1 MEKKEKKRLYC
12 AIYTRKS
19 TSEGLDQDFTTLDA
33 QREASENYIASQKSE
48 GWVPLQEQ
56 YNDGGF
62 TGANIER
69 PALQKLLSDIKENK
83 VDCVMVYKVDRLS
96 RSLIDFAQLLK
107 FFDEHNVT
115 FVSVTQHFNT
125 NSSMGRLTLNILLS
139 FAQFEREIISE
150 RTKDKMG
157 AARKRGQ
164 WLGGRPPLGY
174 DLDKENKRIII
185 NEEEAKLIREIFD
198 LYVKGNSLLQT
209 AKIINDKGY
218 RTKHLAYKSG
228 KVFGG
233 KKYGVTHIQ
242 WIIRNVVYIGKV
254 SYGGQ
259 IYDGKHEAIVDETT
273 FKEAQENLKLNRIE
287 RRATKNKECTGLLS
301 KLLHCKTC
309 NTFMFHTYTLKNGSH
324 KYRYYICSNAQKR
337 GYDSCPTKSLNA
349 QSIEN
354 AVIDHLKTMLS
365 GKDISEHPNKQEAEA
380 LISPIWD
387 TLYPEKKRGIL
398 KALIKEVDYSQ
409 DSKKLGIAL
418 NGSKYRLE
426 FDVNLKQVRTLNRW
440 DKAQE
445 VEKEPKIR
453 KNLLLAHQLQALQ
466 DKGQVRS
473 LKEASKWLNMSHVRI
488 DQVMNMLLIS
498 PHIQEEIICSAKPN
512 LKQIPEYKLRGLT
525 SEPSWQKQH
534 EIWQELIKT

>member
-1 MEKKEKKRLYC
+1 M
-12 AIYTRKS
+12 
-19 TSEGLDQDFTTLDA
+19 
-33 QREASENYIASQKSE
+33 
-48 GWVPLQEQ
+48 
-56 YNDGGF
+56 
-62 TGANIER
+62 
-69 PALQKLLSDIKENK
+69 
-83 VDCVMVYKVDRLS
+83 
-96 RSLIDFAQLLK
+96 
-107 FFDEHNVT
+107 
-115 FVSVTQHFNT
+115 
-125 NSSMGRLTLNILLS
+125 
-139 FAQFEREIISE
+139 
-150 RTKDKMG
+150 
-157 AARKRGQ
+157 
-164 WLGGRPPLGY
+164 
-174 DLDKENKRIII
+174 
-185 NEEEAKLIREIFD
+185 
-198 LYVKGNSLLQT
+198 
-209 AKIINDKGY
+209 
-218 RTKHLAYKSG
+218 AYKSG

-354 AVIDHLKTMLS
+354 AVIDNLKTMLS
-365 GKDISEHPNKQEAEA
+365 GKDISEHPNKQEVVA

-387 TLYPEKKRGIL
+387 TLYPEKKREIL

-418 NGSKYRLE
+418 NGSKHRLE

-453 KNLLLAHQLQALQ
+453 KKIGRAH
-466 DKGQVRS
+466 V
-473 LKEASKWLNMSHVRI
+473 
-488 DQVMNMLLIS
+488 
-498 PHIQEEIICSAKPN
+498 
-512 LKQIPEYKLRGLT
+512 
-525 SEPSWQKQH
+525 
-534 EIWQELIKT
+534 